1 MVAYLFCLVI
11 ALFYAVHYLMNGI
24 LSKPNHSEIE
34 KGAKEKKIVV
44 QLLHDFEKN
53 IILNH

>member
-1 MVAYLFCLVI
+1 MEFFQNQTIQKLKKVQ
-11 ALFYAVHYLMNGI
+11 
-24 LSKPNHSEIE
+24 K
-34 KGAKEKKIVV
+34 KKKIVV